1 MNKKEGLF
9 FAILI
14 FLLLNLTLVACALTY
29 LCLCMVIQIPYGNI
43 ILVEVIFLAISILYA
58 VYECKIKSYI
68 KRR

>member
-29 LCLCMVIQIPYGNI
+29 LCLYMAAQIPYGDI
-43 ILVEVIFLAISILYA
+43 ILVETTFLVISILYA